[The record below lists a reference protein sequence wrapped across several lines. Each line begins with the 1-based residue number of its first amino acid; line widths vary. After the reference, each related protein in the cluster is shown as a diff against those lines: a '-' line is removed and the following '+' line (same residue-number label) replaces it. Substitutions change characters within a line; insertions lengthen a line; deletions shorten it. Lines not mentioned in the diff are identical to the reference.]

1 MQHCGQRFSIGALVL
16 LGVFVAGFF
25 AAPAADAQMRDWEDT
40 AFVSVNFGYQV
51 GDQSFSETLPSAT
64 IYGETAMY
72 GVNHES
78 GVGGFFD
85 ISGGVR
91 VWRNLAA
98 GLGVTRFSTASGAT
112 VTGSIPHPLFL
123 NQLRTATFARS
134 DLNHT
139 ETGIHLQAVWVVPV
153 TDQISVSVFGGPS
166 FFSVEQG
173 LITSVT
179 FAEIEA
185 PFFEVA
191 ITGASTSI
199 VSERAVGGNVGVD
212 ITYLVVEQLGGGFF
226 VRYAGA
232 SLDVPAGGG
241 AQAIDV
247 GGVQFGIGLR
257 ARF

>member
-1 MQHCGQRFSIGALVL
+1 MRRGFVF
-16 LGVFVAGFF
+16 LGVLATGCLV
-25 AAPAADAQMRDWEDT
+25 APAADAQMRDWEDT

-51 GDQSFSETLPSAT
+51 GDRSFSETLSAT
-64 IYGETAMY
+64 IYDETATY

-78 GVGGFFD
+78 GRGGFSD